1 MNNPEKTGTSKDEQ
15 NIVSMRKS

>member
-1 MNNPEKTGTSKDEQ
+1 MSTSTKTVSKGEV